1 MGKLKENMAI
11 LLFYGAYGLF
21 YLIALLYR
29 EFLPSFTFEFW
40 IAEKGQNAQ
49 FTMDLAEIADILL
62 LGILFSINVF
72 RAFLLL
78 QRKHSNDA
86 KINGRFSFLIGVII
100 LNLGVVIHMV
110 TNQLNN
116 LVSQILIPIDSDPN
130 LTFLALGLYFW
141 DELASHFLIGIGF
154 FLLVLC
160 FLYIEKKNPEIDEK
174 LTGWQIKLI
183 CATVGA
189 GIALGYVEGQVG
201 IPFFIVCLIIMPFV
215 FLKRKKKPFHYAT
228 FLVCLGYVAF
238 ILIYGLATYLTVGIK
253 DYYPFLYQLGEL
265 MV

>member
-29 EFLPSFTFEFW
+29 EFLPSFAFEFW

-49 FTMDLAEIADILL
+49 FTMDLAELADILL

-100 LNLGVVIHMV
+100 LNIGVVIHMV

-116 LVSQILIPIDSDPN
+116 IVADLVIPIDSDPN

-154 FLLVLC
+154 FMLVLC
-160 FLYIEKKNPEIDEK
+160 FMFIEKKNPEIDEK

-183 CATVGA
+183 CIGVGM

-201 IPFFIVCLIIMPFV
+201 IPFFVVCLLIMSFV

-238 ILIYGLATYLTVGIK
+238 ILIYGLATYFTIGIK
-253 DYYPFLYQLGEL
+253 EFYPFLYQIGEL
-265 MV
+265 AG